1 MICNHFRESVSQF
14 LDSELSFSERKD
26 FNGHGENCVDCSMLL
41 ARMENAKALL
51 GNTPADKLSIDFVQR
66 LQHRL
71 RQEETRS
78 PAWWRRMAD
87 KDIMG
92 FSPIS
97 LTGMAAASIIAIALS
112 ISLFSTD
119 AAPIIDAP
127 KNSTK
132 MMAPSPANGMN
143 RPLFTGAQADSV
155 FNAQDSTRKTQTPPI
170 KYVSKGQN
178 P

>member
-1 MICNHFRESVSQF
+1 MNCEHFKDSVSQF
-14 LDSELSFSERKD
+14 LDSELSFSERKT
-26 FNGHGENCVDCSMLL
+26 FSGHVENCANCSALL
-41 ARMENAKALL
+41 VQMEHVKALL
-51 GNTPADKLSIDFVQR
+51 GKTPADNLSIDFVQR

-97 LTGMAAASIIAIALS
+97 LTGMVAASIIAIGLS

-119 AAPIIDAP
+119 AAPIIDTP
-127 KNSTK
+127 KNSADMIT
-132 MMAPSPANGMN
+132 PPPANGMGK
-143 RPLFTGAQADSV
+143 PLFTGAQADSV
-155 FNAQDSTRKTQTPPI
+155 FNAKDSTRKAQTPPI
-170 KYVSKGQN
+170 KYVNKGQN

>member
-1 MICNHFRESVSQF
+1 MNCERFREAVSQF
-14 LDSELSFSERKD
+14 LDSELSFSERKA
-26 FNGHGENCVDCSMLL
+26 FSGHAENCANCSTLL
-41 ARMENAKALL
+41 AQMENAKVLL
-51 GNTPADKLSIDFVQR
+51 VNTTSDQLSIDFVQR

-78 PAWWRRMAD
+78 PGWWRKMAE

-97 LTGMAAASIIAIALS
+97 LTGMAAASIIAIGLS

-119 AAPIIDAP
+119 AAPIIDTQ
-127 KNSTK
+127 KNSAK
-132 MMAPSPANGMN
+132 MMAPQPANGMN
-143 RPLFTGAQADSV
+143 RPLLTGAQADSV
-155 FNAQDSTRKTQTPPI
+155 FNAQDSTRKRQPPPI
-170 KYVSKGQN
+170 KYVNKSQK